1 MNLLTKLSNA
11 FTKAIEEVTLE
22 QAKLADG
29 TVIEADAFEVG
40 QAAFVPTEDGEAIPL
55 PAGSYELDGGI
66 TIQVDEMGVIT
77 DVAETA
83 AANAEEEAPE
93 AEAEATPEMANENV
107 AAPVAK
113 KVIESQV
120 KETVFSKVDLTE
132 AIEKVKVEMSES
144 ITNLEKE
151 VAELKLERD
160 TLQER
165 LDNEP
170 AAAKLNRSPEGGRA
184 KTSGEALAKMPNTQK
199 SRILQRIQNI

>member
-11 FTKAIEEVTLE
+11 FSKAIEEINLE
-22 QAKLADG
+22 QQKLADG

-66 TIQVDEMGVIT
+66 TIVVDDLGVIT
-77 DVAETA
+77 EVTEAG
-83 AANAEEEAPE
+83 AEEEAPEAPE
-93 AEAEATPEMANENV
+93 AEAEAAPEMANEQI
-107 AAPVAK
+107 ATPQAK

-120 KETVFSKVDLTE
+120 KETVFSKVELTE
-132 AIEKVKVEMSES
+132 MVNKAKEEVAGDIAR
-144 ITNLEKE
+144 LELE
-151 VAELKLERD
+151 IAELKLERN

-170 AAAKLNRSPEGGRA
+170 AAAKLNRSPEGGRSRGGNA
-184 KTSGEALAKMPNTQK
+184 EAPKRNDAK
-199 SRILQRIQNI
+199 SRILERIQNI